1 MHIAFLAHGY
11 GYRSTVRIHRDRC
24 GSFAA
29 LYQYLS
35 HLFHLSSGSR
45 FYFIGLYQKL
55 ASCIVGFLYS
65 LAVVYSLPLWAAE
78 LDTNIFASKV
88 RLCYMCFGIHLN
100 GFELGYVTTSQALTI
115 CFDMKWFRRA
125 HKTQLYETSRY
136 VFLGNREIMT
146 V

>member
-11 GYRSTVRIHRDRC
+11 GYIGIGVDYLQHCTNICLVYFIFRR
-24 GSFAA
+24 A
-29 LYQYLS
+29 LA
-35 HLFHLSSGSR
+35 FI
-45 FYFIGLYQKL
+45 FIGLYQKL

-100 GFELGYVTTSQALTI
+100 RLELGYVT
-115 CFDMKWFRRA
+115 M
-125 HKTQLYETSRY
+125 SRTL
-136 VFLGNREIMT
+136 F
-146 V
+146 